1 MRPEMAAYE
10 AHVDPAIVVVA
21 YNRPKSLSRLLNL
34 LLAANYDHRV
44 TLIVSIDH
52 GGSQDVVDIAESF
65 HWHHGNKEVICH
77 SQNLGILKH
86 IMTCGDLTERYGSII
101 VLEDDLL
108 VSPEFYRFSKAAN
121 NYYQDDPKIAG
132 IGLYKNHHN
141 VEVNAPFRPIID
153 KSDVLFV
160 QYTCTWGQVWNKSQ
174 WRKFKHWYHNKEK
187 LETDTMM
194 PRNILNWASD
204 NWDKNFNY
212 YLVEHDLYFVYPQI
226 SLTTNFLEPGA
237 HFTHEAGHFQVPV
250 LTGSKSF
257 RFESFDQSNAIYDIF
272 WELSMKTFK
281 KMVPALQKY
290 DFEVDLLGVKP
301 IKFIKKDYLLT
312 TRKVSSS
319 IMTFANVLVP
329 YEMNVLMGLEGKE
342 IALALK
348 SEVIESNSSRDSVR
362 MLYTHLSGMRLIAL
376 LQARVLRRIKA
387 RVGNNWTL

>member
-1 MRPEMAAYE
+1 MP
-10 AHVDPAIVVVA
+10 AHETPMGPAIVVVA
-21 YNRPKSLSRLLNL
+21 YNRAGSLSRLLSL
-34 LLAANYDHRV
+34 LQVANYDHWV
-44 TLIVSIDH
+44 KLIISIDY
-52 GGSQDVVDIAESF
+52 GGSQDVVETAQSF
-65 HWHHGNKEVICH
+65 HWQHGDKEVICH

-86 IMTCGDLTERYGSII
+86 IMTCGDLTERFGSII

-108 VSPEFYRFSKAAN
+108 VSPEFYRFSEAAN
-121 NYYQDDPKIAG
+121 SYYQDDPKIAG

-212 YLVEHDLYFVYPQI
+212 YLVEHDLYFVYPQV
-226 SLTTNFLEPGA
+226 SLTTNFLEPGM
-237 HFTHEAGHFQVPV
+237 HFTAEASHFQVPV

-257 RFESFDQSNAIYDIF
+257 KFESFDRSNAIYDIF
-272 WELSMKTFK
+272 WELSMNTFK
-281 KMVPALQKY
+281 EMVPALQKY
-290 DFEVDLLGVKP
+290 DFEVDLLGTKP
-301 IKFIKKDYLLT
+301 IQSIKKEYVLT

-319 IMTFANVLVP
+319 IITFANMLVP
-329 YEMNVLMGLEGKE
+329 FEMNVLMGLEGNE

-348 SEVIESNSSRDSVR
+348 SEVIDSTSASDSLR
-362 MLYTHLSGMRLIAL
+362 MLYAHLSGMKLITL
-376 LQARVLRRIKA
+376 LQARVLRRIRA
-387 RVGNNWTL
+387 RARKNPT